1 SGPRSPSRGPDH
13 RQPGCGHEVA
23 HIVQQSEY
31 NELLGVSA
39 ARRRVRV
46 PAGSRRAVVGGLQAA
61 KQTVRGSMKTHA
73 GKSQEEK
80 TQSPSS
86 GKPHLLQSRP
96 FRGQEEKKQSLS
108 AESPRLPQLRPFRE
122 MAGKNALATG
132 IGREIDTERHADV
145 VADTVAAGQ
154 SVQRTRNVVQL
165 VRYRGR
171 QESKPGVTPAVQV
184 AASLDELRIEDETQ
198 TDQSIGDLSGVLNYR
213 IRKKDREVYLDH
225 IETHPPGLGL
235 GALLMYELALK
246 AEAEGCV
253 KISISMP
260 AHTAVG
266 AYLLFGALPER
277 PAAADVRFGQ
287 FFTSYT
293 EDQAGEDALSST
305 VETEVREKVKQRM

>member
-1 SGPRSPSRGPDH
+1 
-13 RQPGCGHEVA
+13 
-23 HIVQQSEY
+23 
-31 NELLGVSA
+31 
-39 ARRRVRV
+39 
-46 PAGSRRAVVGGLQAA
+46 
-61 KQTVRGSMKTHA
+61 
-73 GKSQEEK
+73 
-80 TQSPSS
+80 
-86 GKPHLLQSRP
+86 
-96 FRGQEEKKQSLS
+96 
-108 AESPRLPQLRPFRE
+108 

-305 VETEVREKVKQRM
+305 VETEVREKVKQRMETELYLNPDMTEEEQREAENRFILDAFGQVGEVRDEATKHARLRALSNTGLYFVPSALRQRSQEMLVRKWVPTGGGGLEIFENYF